1 MLDRVTYRDGEG
13 WSAEVA
19 QAADGL
25 TLTIVSPH
33 RARFLMM
40 CPDGAA
46 LTAEC
51 AKEQLEGYKAVLKAA
66 PGLEEVAGE

>member
-1 MLDRVTYRDGEG
+1 MLDRVTYVDEEG

-19 QAADGL
+19 RAADGL

-51 AKEQLEGYKAVLKAA
+51 AKEQLEGYKAVLKAT
-66 PGLEEVAGE
+66 PGLKGACE

>member
-1 MLDRVTYRDGEG
+1 MLDRVTYVDGEG

-19 QAADGL
+19 RAGDGL

-40 CPDGAA
+40 CPEGVT

-51 AKEQLEGYKAVLKAA
+51 AREQLEGYKAVLRAT
-66 PGLEEVAGE
+66 PGLKEARE